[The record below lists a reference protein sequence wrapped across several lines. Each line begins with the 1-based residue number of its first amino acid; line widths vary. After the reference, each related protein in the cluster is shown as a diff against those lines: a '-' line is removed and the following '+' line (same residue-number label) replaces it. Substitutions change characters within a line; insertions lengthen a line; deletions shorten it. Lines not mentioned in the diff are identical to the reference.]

1 MELSDYLRALVRGWW
16 LIVVFALV
24 GLAVGLLLPTPSAR
38 ALESASYWV
47 STSSF
52 GSAPPAPT
60 GGSNLF
66 GGGISPDQILYYA
79 SSDPVMEATARSA
92 GLNEPPYVVRGQIAL
107 TPPPDSAAGG
117 GSSGTNSGSAG
128 VFDAKVTA
136 PTNAEAL
143 ALNNAYDES
152 LNNYLNSV
160 AQQALTGS
168 EKQTEATLLT
178 IENDIAT
185 NNFAPGLTAQALDV
199 QVNALQQSLA
209 ALVVEEPGSGFTVLQ
224 QPSAALVSEVT
235 PSTTTDSRPLRAAAG
250 LAIGLVLGALAALA
264 LWLLDRRLKTAKRAL
279 VAFGYPVVAEIPR
292 DSSDSTEPYR
302 MLWLSVFCEPLP
314 LPPAELNQRL
324 YEGEDPVLDAGVGS
338 TSGRA
343 GS

>member
-38 ALESASYWV
+38 ALESASYSV
-47 STSSF
+47 SSSSF
-52 GSAPPAPT
+52 GSAPPAPS

-66 GGGISPDQILYYA
+66 GGAISPDQILYYA

-92 GLNEPPYVVRGQIAL
+92 GLNEPPYVVRGQITL

-117 GSSGTNSGSAG
+117 GSSGTNSGFAG

-152 LNNYLNSV
+152 LNTYLNSV

-185 NNFAPGLTAQALDV
+185 NNFAPGLSAQALDV

-235 PSTTTDSRPLRAAAG
+235 PSTTTDSRPLRAAAAG
-250 LAIGLVLGALAALA
+250 LAIGLVVGALAALA

-279 VAFGYPVVAEIPR
+279 
-292 DSSDSTEPYR
+292 
-302 MLWLSVFCEPLP
+302 
-314 LPPAELNQRL
+314 
-324 YEGEDPVLDAGVGS
+324 
-338 TSGRA
+338 GRA
-343 GS
+343 SATRWSPRSRVTRAIRPSPTACSGCRSSASLCRCRPRN